1 LVVVD
6 KLVMDFDK
14 LVMDVKK
21 LCFVLIYDA
30 YVFRTYFEA
39 SPSREAAKIGNI

>member
-1 LVVVD
+1 VVHKLVMDFD

-21 LCFVLIYDA
+21 LCFVLIYDDI
-30 YVFRTYFEA
+30 YF
-39 SPSREAAKIGNI
+39 